1 MSEQDIEKLVADHS
15 VLQNENTALRS
26 QVATLEEELALA
38 QEQLAWLK
46 KQIFGR
52 KTEQSSVIMD
62 GGIQLPLLPGLQAPA
77 GKNAAETVTIPEHKR
92 KKKRTHD
99 DLMNSLAVEEI
110 EHTVEHMV

>member
-52 KTEQSSVIMD
+52 KTDQSSVIMD
-62 GGIQLPLLPGLQAPA
+62 GRTQLLLFPRLQAWAHPQLVHLLNQFIGLVVLLQQQLILCLRLHRQMQA
-77 GKNAAETVTIPEHKR
+77 KF
-92 KKKRTHD
+92 
-99 DLMNSLAVEEI
+99 
-110 EHTVEHMV
+110 